1 MNARPR
7 ILFVDD
13 DPSILAGLKNVLFS
27 DRKRWELAFANGPEA
42 ALAEIEA
49 CPFDAVVSDMRMP
62 GMDGA
67 ELLQRIRETAP
78 ATRRLILSGSADAD
92 DMERAQAAA
101 EEVLTKP
108 CTARVLRATLEKV
121 LYSSSSAGAAGAM

>member
-1 MNARPR
+1 MTRPR

-13 DPSILAGLKNVLFS
+13 DPSILAGLKNVLFL
-27 DRKRWELAFANGPEA
+27 DRKRWDLAFANGAEA
-42 ALAEIEA
+42 ALAELA
-49 CPFDAVVSDMRMP
+49 VAPFDAVVSDMRMP

-67 ELLQRIRETAP
+67 ELLVRVRDLAP
-78 ATRRLILSGSADAD
+78 AARRLILSGSADAD

-108 CTARVLRATLEKV
+108 CTARVLRGTLERL
-121 LYSSSSAGAAGAM
+121 LYSSSSAAAAGGM